1 MASLNIPL
9 GLHPLRLA
17 TLAVMSSVPR
27 LSKTEAQSAY
37 DAARKVVQ
45 THELLAAW
53 LRPGVT
59 LAVIDAFVAKS
70 LAELQ
75 CRSCFKD
82 YKVSGHPPF
91 PSHACLSVN
100 ECVVHGTAGYY
111 REPLKPGDVLKI
123 DIGVWFRG
131 WVGDAAWTYV
141 FGQPTPTV
149 ANLMKA
155 GKESLRRGIAELR
168 PANPYLRWAEVVQ
181 DCVEG
186 DFGVHCIE
194 NWGGHGYGRSL
205 HGPPHILNHRPL
217 SGGSW
222 PEKGNLWQPGNLVAV
237 EPMIAA
243 GTGRTTQRPFNSK
256 LTDWPVFVADGSMS
270 VHYEHDVLI
279 TEDGQKV
286 LTEGLE
292 NLNDI
297 IV

>member
-1 MASLNIPL
+1 
-9 GLHPLRLA
+9 
-17 TLAVMSSVPR
+17 MSSVPR
-27 LSKTEAQSAY
+27 LSKADAQGAY
-37 DAARKVVQ
+37 EAARRVVQ
-45 THELLAAW
+45 MHEKLAAW
-53 LRPGVT
+53 LRPGIT
-59 LAVIDAFVAKS
+59 LAAIDTFVAKS
-70 LAELQ
+70 LEEMQ

-111 REPLKPGDVLKI
+111 RDGMKTGDVLKI
-123 DIGVWFRG
+123 DIGVFHRG

-141 FGQPTPTV
+141 FGEPSATV
-149 ANLMKA
+149 ANLVKA
-155 GKESLRRGIAELR
+155 GKESLKKGIAELR
-168 PANPYLRWAEVVQ
+168 PGNAYLRWAEAVQ
-181 DCVEG
+181 DCVEIE
-186 DFGVHCIE
+186 FGAFCIE
-194 NWGGHGYGRSL
+194 NWGGHGYGRAL

-222 PEKGNLWQPGNLVAV
+222 PEKGTLWQPGNLVAV

-292 NLNDI
+292 SLTDVI
-297 IV
+297 Q